1 MKPELVATYWKLA
14 GLTDENALNPDM
26 VAIIDDAF
34 LQNLDEIQ
42 ESHDFALSQ
51 NENIQ
56 NEVNLADMMQELEN
70 FDFCENVNAENHFD
84 NDSIILELVPEI
96 QDVKIIK
103 VSA

>member
-1 MKPELVATYWKLA
+1 MKPELVATYWKMA
-14 GLTDENALNPDM
+14 GLTDEHALNPDM

-70 FDFCENVNAENHFD
+70 FKF
-84 NDSIILELVPEI
+84 SKMSMP
-96 QDVKIIK
+96 
-103 VSA
+103 